1 MGYIILNM
9 RYYWFGRHMDKDLKD
24 ISDILED
31 AGFYGILLPYVVGIG
46 DQIVRV
52 ARAINKDQKLKYIV
66 AVRPHTISPQY
77 LLMINKSM
85 NVIDRNRL
93 EINFVPGVIDEDEK
107 LYGGI
112 LGDITDLSNGLERRD
127 YLAEYM
133 KVWHNTYDEKPY
145 SYVAGTSEAIV
156 DMVEKYADA
165 NMIPYEYLINT
176 KDPILHIK
184 RPRVVSVAL
193 HSTVGLIDKI
203 EHIKS
208 LGYEDIMFHGH
219 GDKDYPL
226 ALEVFNIIKE
236 YQK

>member
-1 MGYIILNM
+1 M

-31 AGFYGILLPYVVGIG
+31 AGFYGILLPYVAGLG

-52 ARAINKDQKLKYIV
+52 ARAINKEQKLKYIV
-66 AVRPHTISPQY
+66 AIRPHTISPQY

-85 NVIDRNRL
+85 NAIDRNRL
-93 EINFVPGVIDEDEK
+93 EINFVPGVIGDDEK
-107 LYGGI
+107 DYGGI
-112 LGDITDLSNGLERRD
+112 MGEVNDSSNGLVRRD

-133 KVWHNTYDEKPY
+133 SVWYNIYDEKPY
-145 SYVAGTSEAIV
+145 SYVAGTSAEIV

-176 KDPILHIK
+176 KDPIHHIK
-184 RPRVVSVAL
+184 RPRVVSVAVR
-193 HSTVGLIDKI
+193 STDGLLDII

-219 GDKDYPL
+219 GDTDYPL
-226 ALEVFNIIKE
+226 ALDVFKLIKE
-236 YQK
+236 LNA